1 MSELKQENMKSE
13 DYIIPSTSL
22 EHSYMT
28 EDLEEEYDGQENFK
42 HEDYNSE
49 ENYENLPNQTSDL
62 NEENDTSK
70 DYKIPSTDSGKK
82 IINPLYHK
90 YNWNRAKPIP

>member
-1 MSELKQENMKSE
+1 MLPFYNSFILFFSRSQNMEYSMSELKQENMKSE

-42 HEDYNSE
+42 HENYCSE
-49 ENYENLPNQTSDL
+49 EKYGY
-62 NEENDTSK
+62 NEENLT
-70 DYKIPSTDSGKK
+70 TC
-82 IINPLYHK
+82 NLPLVQRLLIWSYL
-90 YNWNRAKPIP
+90 

>member
-28 EDLEEEYDGQENFK
+28 EDLENFK
-42 HEDYNSE
+42 HEGYYSE

-62 NEENDTSK
+62 NEENDTSI
-70 DYKIPSTDSGKK
+70 DYKIPSTYSGKK

-90 YNWNRAKPIP
+90 YNWNRAKPIT

>member
-42 HEDYNSE
+42 HEDYCSE
-49 ENYENLPNQTSDL
+49 EKYGCNY
-62 NEENDTSK
+62 
-70 DYKIPSTDSGKK
+70 
-82 IINPLYHK
+82 
-90 YNWNRAKPIP
+90 RR